1 MATRVVVVDDD
12 REIREAL
19 RDALQDAGYEVFI
32 VPNGLRLLS
41 VLSVA
46 RPDVILLDVMM
57 SWIDGFGLCEA
68 LKQNPRFCEIPV
80 VFMSARTGMDDIRR
94 GLACDPSG
102 LPGGVPATSAS
113 APPRWASKKASTRR
127 RYSPLARW
135 NAWLCLAP
143 STIHSSFGPRARSN
157 SAWAISGLM

>member
-1 MATRVVVVDDD
+1 MGTRVVVVDDD

-80 VFMSARTGMDDIRR
+80 VFMSARTGLEDIRR
-94 GLACDPSG
+94 GLACGAVDYVTKPFE
-102 LPGGVPATSAS
+102 LDALLDRLNRLTA
-113 APPRWASKKASTRR
+113 
-127 RYSPLARW
+127 
-135 NAWLCLAP
+135 
-143 STIHSSFGPRARSN
+143 H
-157 SAWAISGLM
+157 